1 VPALVRRVRASLD
14 AARVAFS
21 FNHDAIAVDVR
32 TTPEATLESAVV
44 CGLAATIGH
53 YHFVRGQASAA

>member
-1 VPALVRRVRASLD
+1 
-14 AARVAFS
+14 VAFS

-32 TTPEATLESAVV
+32 TPPEATLESAVV